1 MIKAKELASL
11 EKACDHY
18 GPSMHAVIND
28 LEKALVFTALYPNSS
43 KGYNLYIPKK
53 LYGTFK
59 KPSMFTRNLTQ
70 YLVEHGYTITYKK
83 KYYKLGSIDKFHI
96 LKSIKYW
103 PYMDIDHDTFVILTI
118 EW

>member
-18 GPSMHAVIND
+18 GISMHAVINE
-28 LEKALVFTALYPNSS
+28 LEQALVSTVIFPNSS

-70 YLVEHGYTITYKK
+70 YLVEHGYTITCKK
-83 KYYKLGSIDKFHI
+83 KYYNLNSIDRIHI
-96 LKSIKYW
+96 LKNIKYM
-103 PYMDIDHDTFVILTI
+103 PNVDIDNDAFVILTI